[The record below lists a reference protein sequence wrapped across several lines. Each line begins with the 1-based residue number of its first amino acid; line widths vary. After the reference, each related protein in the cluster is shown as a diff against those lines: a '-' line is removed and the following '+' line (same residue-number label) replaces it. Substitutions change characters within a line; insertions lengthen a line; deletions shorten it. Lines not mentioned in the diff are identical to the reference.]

1 MNNLLAGT
9 GIATVFVD
17 HSLRILRFT
26 PATTRIINLIL
37 GDLGRP
43 VGHIVSNLVGYDS
56 LVRDAQEVLDSL
68 IPHEVEV
75 QTVEGRWYTLR
86 IQPYRTLENVIEGAV
101 ITFVDITE
109 VKKTREALREAND
122 QLRLAVVVRDAYDAI
137 IAQDLQGQIIAW
149 NPGAVRLYGWS
160 EAEALAMNIGDLIPE
175 WLREKALATINQLS
189 QAKVL
194 EPYLTQRIAK
204 DGTALEVQLTSTALL
219 SASGQIYAVAT
230 TERVKI

>member
-1 MNNLLAGT
+1 
-9 GIATVFVD
+9 
-17 HSLRILRFT
+17 
-26 PATTRIINLIL
+26 
-37 GDLGRP
+37 
-43 VGHIVSNLVGYDS
+43 VGYDS